1 MTAESK
7 LTSGETKVKETARA
21 PSKASKRL
29 YVKASCARCGTQVAC
44 WSIPP
49 PTAGS
54 PQAEDG
60 NVDDMNLF
68 PSKFT
73 STWLGPEYALVFPDF
88 DKARRFLSKTEVLS
102 TADNAVDAIGKPIEV
117 THALVCLSSVH
128 YPFHL
133 SLFVTVATA

>member
-1 MTAESK
+1 MLCEFFEGGGTVIP
-7 LTSGETKVKETARA
+7 TSSSRRGGEECVGFIHKEYADGGFGDETAGFFNGA
-21 PSKASKRL
+21 GFAFEINEI
-29 YVKASCARCGTQVAC
+29 VAD
-44 WSIPP
+44 
-49 PTAGS
+49 
-54 PQAEDG
+54 E
-60 NVDDMNLF
+60 MNLF
-68 PSKFT
+68 SSKFT

-133 SLFVTVATA
+133 SLFGTVATA